1 MLVTSACSET
11 PPTTERQTGGTGGA
25 AAGGSAG
32 SVGAGMGG
40 STTGGA
46 GAGGAGAGGAG
57 AGGASGGAS
66 GGLAGAAGIA
76 GTAGAAG
83 SSAGGGGVPLTP
95 TFAGVAE
102 IMRVNCGFPACHGGG
117 PESQDLVFTDP
128 ATLYG
133 SLTSKV
139 VTECDSN
146 VLVVPNDP
154 ANSAILKLPTWQCR
168 DLVMPKGCIDDPC
181 LTSAEL
187 DTITTWISTGALP

>member
-1 MLVTSACSET
+1 MLATSACSET
-11 PPTTERQTGGTGGA
+11 PPTTARQTGGESGA
-25 AAGGSAG
+25 PAGGSAG
-32 SVGAGMGG
+32 SLGAGMGG
-40 STTGGA
+40 TTPGGA
-46 GAGGAGAGGAG
+46 GAGGVG
-57 AGGASGGAS
+57 AGGASAGTS
-66 GGLAGAAGIA
+66 SGLAGASGSS
-76 GTAGAAG
+76 GSAGAAG
-83 SSAGGGGVPLTP
+83 SSAGAGGVPITP

-102 IMRVNCGFPACHGGG
+102 IMRANCGFPACHGGG

-139 VTECDSN
+139 VTECDGN
-146 VLVVPNDP
+146 ILVVPNDP